1 MCYFFSVFRLL
12 RGLRIDDLW
21 RVYLFGIT
29 FFFSS
34 ADRLIV
40 AALCSLYGSVIP
52 SYLLL
57 FLNWE
62 KRLSSVFEAA
72 LLMISFCKIIWN
84 SLVGPT
90 IFNFSSFVFEFDCLF
105 FFFLFFL
112 RSVYFISICFA
123 HFIFLTHREE
133 SSSICYVSSIIL
145 SQKRMTHGLLDS
157 GNYGTRCVYIF

>member
-12 RGLRIDDLW
+12 RGLRIDDVW

-90 IFNFSSFVFEFDCLF
+90 IFNFSPFVFEFDCLF
-105 FFFLFFL
+105 VCFFFSFYDL
-112 RSVYFISICFA
+112 FISFPFA
-123 HFIFLTHREE
+123 LLISYFWLTEKRVAAYAT
-133 SSSICYVSSIIL
+133 SALL
-145 SQKRMTHGLLDS
+145 S
-157 GNYGTRCVYIF
+157 